1 MNAIDKSRVPLLP
14 PRDPR
19 GHKGT
24 FGTVAVVG
32 GCARRE
38 SPMIGAPVLAAR
50 AALRA
55 GCGLVRLITPEPI
68 IIQALSLIPSA
79 TGVSIPIDEDASPH
93 TDRFVLEALAAV
105 NTIVVGPGLGSDHHK
120 KHPIAELVRQVI
132 EIGRPTV
139 IDADGLNALVTGEM
153 LHRVDLSR
161 CVLTPHPGEY
171 ERLATARGIGADPTD
186 DDQRPEAAA
195 LLAKSLGCVVVLKG
209 AGTVVSDGN
218 QSWICEHGHPC
229 LGTAGT
235 GDVLAG
241 LAGSLIA
248 QHHEGGLSLY
258 DAARIAVTAHAIAGE
273 RWAQE
278 RQAHAGLLAFELAD
292 CLPSVLAQL
301 TAGGASPSRQA

>member
-1 MNAIDKSRVPLLP
+1 MTDTSPVPELP
-14 PRDPR
+14 TRDPR

-50 AALRA
+50 AALRG
-55 GCGLVRLITPEPI
+55 GCGLVRLVTPEPI
-68 IIQALSLIPSA
+68 IIQALSLTPSA
-79 TGVSIPIDEDASPH
+79 TGVAIPTDDEGTPGA
-93 TDRFVLEALAAV
+93 DRVVMEALTSADS
-105 NTIVVGPGLGSDHHK
+105 IVVGPGLGADHLKH
-120 KHPIAELVRQVI
+120 HPIAELVRTTV
-132 EIGRPTV
+132 EVGLPTV
-139 IDADGLNALVTGEM
+139 IDADGLNALVSGEM

-171 ERLATARGIGADPTD
+171 ARLATARGIGADPTD
-186 DDQRPEAAA
+186 EDERPEAAA

-218 QSWICEHGHPC
+218 RSWVCGHGHAC

-241 LAGSLIA
+241 LTGSLIA
-248 QHHEGGLSLY
+248 QLAERGMSLY
-258 DAARIAVTAHAIAGE
+258 DLSRIAVQAHALGGE
-273 RWAQE
+273 VWAQ
-278 RQAHAGLLAFELAD
+278 RKQAHAGLLASELAD
-292 CLPSVLAQL
+292 ELPGVLAGL
-301 TAGGASPSRQA
+301 TAGGASPSRRA